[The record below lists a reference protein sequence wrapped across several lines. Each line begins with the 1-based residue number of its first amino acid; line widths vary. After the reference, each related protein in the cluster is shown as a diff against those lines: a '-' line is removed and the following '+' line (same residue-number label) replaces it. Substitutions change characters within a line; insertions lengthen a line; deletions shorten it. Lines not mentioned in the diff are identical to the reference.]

1 MNIEERL
8 RNLLRQG
15 CHDLSAQRQL
25 PPLSADIHIGMPTVP
40 GHGDFFSNIAMHL
53 ASDPGDDRLEI
64 AQELVK
70 RLPADPVIDHVEVA
84 GPGFINFYLTASW
97 VQATLQGILI
107 EGESYGRSNVGAGQK
122 VQVEFVSANPVGPI
136 HIGNARG
143 GPFGDTL
150 ANLLAAIGYE
160 VEREYYLND
169 APSNTQLQIFGGSVQ
184 ARYRQLL
191 GEQVDFPEEG
201 YHGDYVVELA
211 QELVDQHGE
220 KYRDVATDTDGA
232 LFFFDLVEDKMVE
245 QLRGDC
251 AAMGISFDVWFSE
264 TKLHDEALVQEQ
276 IDQLI
281 DSGAAYKKD
290 GAIWLRTGEHGDEED
305 RVLVRSDGAPTY
317 IASDVAY
324 AADKFHTRGF
334 GRVIYV
340 WGPDHFGYVPRM
352 KAALAAMGIDLD
364 QAQFIIYQ
372 TVRFLEGGE
381 PLSLSKR
388 RGDIVTIRELIEDI
402 GRDAVRFFFLMRS
415 VDAHLDFD
423 LDLARQQSA
432 ENPVY
437 YVQYAHTR
445 LCSILREAEEAD
457 YLGDAVSGQGCPS
470 PGKEGADLGLLTHPD
485 ERALLRKLADY
496 PGEVLRAAQELAP
509 HRLPHFARELAQAV
523 HQFYTNCRVLDRD
536 NPAMS
541 RARLKL
547 VAGSRIVLANIL
559 GLMGITAPE
568 RM

>member
-1 MNIEERL
+1 MIEEKL
-8 RNLLRQG
+8 RDLLSQACQALFADRG
-15 CHDLSAQRQL
+15 LAVS
-25 PPLSADIHIGMPTVP
+25 PADIHIGMPTAP
-40 GHGDFFSNIAMHL
+40 GHGDFFSNIAMQL
-53 ASDPGDDRLEI
+53 AAEFADNPQQI
-64 AQELVK
+64 AQDLVA
-70 RLPADPVIDHVEVA
+70 RLPDDPVIDDVQVA

-97 VQATLQGILI
+97 VQATLQDILI
-107 EGESYGRSNVGAGQK
+107 EGEGYGHSDVGAGQK

-150 ANLLAAIGYE
+150 ANLLAAIGYQ

-169 APSNTQLQIFGGSVQ
+169 APSNTQLQIFGASVQ
-184 ARYRQLL
+184 ARYLQVL
-191 GEQVDFPEEG
+191 GEEVDFPAEG
-201 YHGDYVVELA
+201 YHGDYVGELA
-211 QELVDQHGE
+211 QELVDEYGE
-220 KYRDVATDTDGA
+220 KYRDVPRDTEGA
-232 LFFFDLVEDKMVE
+232 VLFFDLVEDKMVD
-245 QLRGDC
+245 QLHRDC
-251 AAMGISFDVWFSE
+251 AAMGIEFDVWFSE
-264 TKLHDEALVQEQ
+264 TKLHDEGLVEQ
-276 IDQLI
+276 QIERLLE
-281 DSGAAYKKD
+281 SGAAYEKD
-290 GAIWLRTGEHGDEED
+290 GAVWLRTGDFGDEED
-305 RVLVRSDGAPTY
+305 RVLVRRDGAPTY

-334 GRVIYV
+334 DRVIYV

-352 KAALAAMGIDLD
+352 KAALGATGIDLD

-372 TVRFLEGGE
+372 TVRFLEGDE

-402 GRDAVRFFFLMRS
+402 GRDAARFFFLMRS

-437 YVQYAHTR
+437 YVQYAYTR
-445 LCSILREAEEAD
+445 LCSILREAEQAD
-457 YLGDAVSGQGCPS
+457 YLGDALSRQGGPS
-470 PGKEGADLGLLTHPD
+470 HGREEADLGLLTHRD
-485 ERALLRKLADY
+485 ELALLRKLADY
-496 PGEVLRAAQELAP
+496 PAEVRRAAQELAP

-541 RARLKL
+541 RARLAL

>member
-1 MNIEERL
+1 MIQDKLADLVKQACAVLLPDEKHGEEAL
-8 RNLLRQG
+8 RKIQVETPSN
-15 CHDLSAQRQL
+15 
-25 PPLSADIHIGMPTVP
+25 PE
-40 GHGDFFSNIAMHL
+40 HGDFACNIAMQL
-53 ASDPGDDRLEI
+53 AGELGASPRQI
-64 AQELVK
+64 AEDLVSN
-70 RLPADPVIDHVEVA
+70 LPADPLVERVQVA
-84 GPGFINFYLTASW
+84 GPGFINFYLSPQWLYEAL
-97 VQATLQGILI
+97 AECLEQG
-107 EGESYGRSNVGAGQK
+107 EAYGHSDVGAGQK

-150 ANLLAAIGYE
+150 ANVLAAAGYR

-169 APSNTQLQIFGGSVQ
+169 APTNTQLQIFGGSVQ

-191 GEQVDFPEEG
+191 GEEIDFPEEG
-201 YHGDYVVELA
+201 YHGDYVLELA
-211 QELVDQHGE
+211 QELVEQHGE
-220 KYRDVATDTDGA
+220 KYRDVPRDTEGA
-232 LFFFDLVEDKMVE
+232 LLFFDLVEDKMVE
-245 QLRGDC
+245 QLHREC
-251 AAMGISFDVWFSE
+251 AAMGIEFDVWFSE
-264 TKLHDEALVQEQ
+264 TKLHSEGLVEEQ
-276 IDQLI
+276 INQLLE
-281 DSGAAYKKD
+281 SGAAYEKD
-290 GAIWLRTGEHGDEED
+290 GAVWLRTGDFGDEED

-317 IASDVAY
+317 IASDMAY
-324 AADKFHTRGF
+324 AADKFYTRGF
-334 GRVIYV
+334 DQVIYV

-352 KAALAAMGIDLD
+352 KAALAAMGIGIKR
-364 QAQFIIYQ
+364 AEFIIYQ

-445 LCSILREAEEAD
+445 LCSILREAESAD
-457 YLGDAVSGQGCPS
+457 YLGKVDG
-470 PGKEGADLGLLTHPD
+470 DLSLLIHPD
-485 ERALLRKLADY
+485 ELELLRKLADY
-496 PGEVLRAAQELAP
+496 PAEVLRAARELGP

-523 HQFYTNCRVLDRD
+523 HQFYTNCRVLDAD
-536 NPAMS
+536 DAEMS
-541 RARLKL
+541 RARLAL

-559 GLMGITAPE
+559 ALMGITAPQ

>member
-1 MNIEERL
+1 MIQDRLANLVREACLALLSDRQHGDDLPDDIQIETPSNRE
-8 RNLLRQG
+8 
-15 CHDLSAQRQL
+15 
-25 PPLSADIHIGMPTVP
+25 
-40 GHGDFFSNIAMHL
+40 HGDFACNIAMQL
-53 ASDPGDDRLEI
+53 AGELRANPRHI
-64 AQELVK
+64 AEELVEN
-70 RLPADPVIDHVEVA
+70 LPADSLVERVEVA
-84 GPGFINFYLTASW
+84 GPGFINFYLSPGWLHDAL
-97 VQATLQGILI
+97 AECLEQG
-107 EGESYGRSNVGAGQK
+107 ENYGRSDVGAGQK

-150 ANLLAAIGYE
+150 ANVLAAAGYQ

-169 APSNTQLQIFGGSVQ
+169 APTNTQLQIFGASVQ

-191 GEQVDFPEEG
+191 GEEIDFPEEG

-211 QELVDQHGE
+211 QELVDEYGE
-220 KYRDVATDTDGA
+220 KYRDVPRNTEGA
-232 LFFFDLVEDKMVE
+232 LLFFDLVEDKMIE

-251 AAMGISFDVWFSE
+251 AAMGIEFDVWFSE
-264 TKLHDEALVQEQ
+264 TKLHDEGLVEAQ
-276 IDQLI
+276 IDQLLA
-281 DSGAAYKKD
+281 SGAAYEKD
-290 GAIWLRTGEHGDEED
+290 DAVWLRTGEHGDEED
-305 RVLVRSDGAPTY
+305 RVLVRRDGAPTY

-324 AADKFHTRGF
+324 AADKFFARGF
-334 GRVIYV
+334 QRVIYV

-352 KAALAAMGIDLD
+352 KAALAAMGIGLD
-364 QAQFIIYQ
+364 QAEFIIYQ
-372 TVRFLEGGE
+372 TVRFLESGE

-445 LCSILREAEEAD
+445 LCSILREAEQAD

-470 PGKEGADLGLLTHPD
+470 HSREEADLSLLTHPD
-485 ERALLRKLADY
+485 ELVLLRKLADY
-496 PGEVLRAAQELAP
+496 PAEVLRASRELAP
-509 HRLPHFARELAQAV
+509 HRLPHFALELSRTV

-536 NPAMS
+536 NPGMS
-541 RARLKL
+541 RARLAL
-547 VAGSRIVLANIL
+547 VASSRIVLANIL
-559 GLMGITAPE
+559 GLMGITTPE
-568 RM
+568 SM

>member
-1 MNIEERL
+1 MIQDKLADLVKQACAALLPDEKHWEDAL
-8 RNLLRQG
+8 REIQMETPSN
-15 CHDLSAQRQL
+15 
-25 PPLSADIHIGMPTVP
+25 PE
-40 GHGDFFSNIAMHL
+40 HGDFACNVAMQL
-53 ASDPGDDRLEI
+53 AGELQTNPRQI
-64 AQELVK
+64 AQQLIDN
-70 RLPADPVIDHVEVA
+70 LAADPVVERVEVA
-84 GPGFINFYLTASW
+84 GPGFINFYLSPGWLHDGLAEC
-97 VQATLQGILI
+97 LEQGKN
-107 EGESYGRSNVGAGQK
+107 YGRSDVGAGQN

-150 ANLLAAIGYE
+150 ANLLAAAGYQ

-211 QELVDQHGE
+211 QELVDEYGE
-220 KYRDVATDTDGA
+220 KYRDVARDTEGA
-232 LFFFDLVEDKMVE
+232 LLFFDLVEDRMVE
-245 QLRGDC
+245 QLHRDC

-264 TKLHDEALVQEQ
+264 TKLHDEGLVEQ
-276 IDQLI
+276 QINQLLE
-281 DSGAAYKKD
+281 SGAAYEKD
-290 GAIWLRTGEHGDEED
+290 GAVWLRTGEHGDEED

-334 GRVIYV
+334 DRVIYV

-352 KAALAAMGIDLD
+352 KAALAAMGIGIER
-364 QAQFIIYQ
+364 AEFVIYQ
-372 TVRFLEGGE
+372 TVRFLEAGE

-388 RGDIVTIRELIEDI
+388 RGDIVTIRDLIEDI
-402 GRDAVRFFFLMRS
+402 SRDAVRFFFLMRS

-445 LCSILREAEEAD
+445 LCSILREAETTD
-457 YLGDAVSGQGCPS
+457 YLG
-470 PGKEGADLGLLTHPD
+470 KIEGDLSLLIHPD
-485 ERALLRKLADY
+485 ELALLRKLADY
-496 PGEVLRAAQELAP
+496 PAEVLRAAQELAP

-523 HQFYTNCRVLDRD
+523 HQFYTNCRVLDAD
-536 NPAMS
+536 DAEMS
-541 RARLKL
+541 RARLAL

>member
-1 MNIEERL
+1 MIEEKL
-8 RNLLRQG
+8 RDLLSQACQALFADRG
-15 CHDLSAQRQL
+15 LAA
-25 PPLSADIHIGMPTVP
+25 PPADIHIGMPTVP
-40 GHGDFFSNIAMHL
+40 GHGHFFSNIAMHL
-53 ASDPGDDRLEI
+53 ASDPGDDRREI
-64 AQELVK
+64 AQQLIDD
-70 RLPADPVIDHVEVA
+70 LPADPLIERVEVA
-84 GPGFINFYLTASW
+84 GPGFINFYLAPHW
-97 VQATLQGILI
+97 LHDALAECLEQG
-107 EGESYGRSNVGAGQK
+107 EAYGHSDVGAGQK

-150 ANLLAAIGYE
+150 ANLLAAIGCE
-160 VEREYYLND
+160 VQREYYLND
-169 APSNTQLQIFGGSVQ
+169 APTNTQLQIFGGSVQ

-191 GEQVDFPEEG
+191 GEEVDFPEEG

-211 QELVDQHGE
+211 QELVDEYGQ
-220 KYRDVATDTDGA
+220 KYRDVPQDTEGA
-232 LFFFDLVEDKMVE
+232 LLFFDLVEDKMIE
-245 QLRGDC
+245 QLRRDC

-264 TKLHDEALVQEQ
+264 TKLHDEGLVEQQ
-276 IDQLI
+276 IDQLLA
-281 DSGAAYKKD
+281 SGAAYEKD
-290 GAIWLRTGEHGDEED
+290 DAVWLRTGEHGDEED

-324 AADKFHTRGF
+324 AANKFYTRGF
-334 GRVIYV
+334 DRVIYV

-352 KAALAAMGIDLD
+352 KAALAAMGIDIER
-364 QAQFIIYQ
+364 AEFIIYQ

-388 RGDIVTIRELIEDI
+388 RGDIVTIRDLIEDI

-445 LCSILREAEEAD
+445 LCSILREAETAD
-457 YLGDAVSGQGCPS
+457 YLGKVDG
-470 PGKEGADLGLLTHPD
+470 DLSLLIHPD
-485 ERALLRKLADY
+485 ELALLRKLADY
-496 PGEVLRAAQELAP
+496 PAEVLRAAQERAP
-509 HRLPHFARELAQAV
+509 HRLPHFARDLAQAV

-536 NPAMS
+536 DPAMS
-541 RARLKL
+541 RTRLAL

>member
-1 MNIEERL
+1 MIQDRL
-8 RNLLRQG
+8 ANLLREA
-15 CHDLSAQRQL
+15 CSALLSAQEQ
-25 PPLSADIHIGMPTVP
+25 GGGVP
-40 GHGDFFSNIAMHL
+40 REIKIETPGNPEHGDFACNVAMQL
-53 ASDPGDDRLEI
+53 AGELQTNPRQI
-64 AQELVK
+64 AQQLVDN
-70 RLPADPVIDHVEVA
+70 LPADPLVERVEVA
-84 GPGFINFYLTASW
+84 GPGFINFYLSPGWLHDAL
-97 VQATLQGILI
+97 AECLAQGDA
-107 EGESYGRSNVGAGQK
+107 YGRSDVGAGQK

-150 ANLLAAIGYE
+150 ANVLAAVGYH

-169 APSNTQLQIFGGSVQ
+169 APTNTQLQIFGGSVQ
-184 ARYRQLL
+184 TRYLQLL
-191 GEQVDFPEEG
+191 GEEIDFPEEG

-211 QELVDQHGE
+211 QELVDEYGE
-220 KYRDVATDTDGA
+220 KYRDVPRDTDGA
-232 LFFFDLVEDKMVE
+232 LLFFDLVEGKMVE
-245 QLRGDC
+245 QLHRDC
-251 AAMGISFDVWFSE
+251 AAMGIEFDVWFSE
-264 TKLHDEALVQEQ
+264 TKLHDEGLVQAQ
-276 IDQLI
+276 IDHLLA
-281 DSGAAYKKD
+281 SGAAYEKD
-290 GAIWLRTGEHGDEED
+290 DAVWLRTGEHGDEED
-305 RVLVRSDGAPTY
+305 RVLVRRDGAPTY

-324 AADKFHTRGF
+324 AADKFYTRGF
-334 GRVIYV
+334 DRVIYV

-352 KAALAAMGIDLD
+352 KAALAATGIGIDR
-364 QAQFIIYQ
+364 AEFIIYQ

-388 RGDIVTIRELIEDI
+388 RGDIVTIRELIADI

-445 LCSILREAEEAD
+445 LCSILREAEQAD

-470 PGKEGADLGLLTHPD
+470 HGSEEADLSLLTHSD
-485 ERALLRKLADY
+485 ELALLRKLADY
-496 PGEVLRAAQELAP
+496 PAEVLRAARELAP
-509 HRLPHFARELAQAV
+509 HRLPHFARDLAQAV

-541 RARLKL
+541 RPRLAL
-547 VAGSRIVLANIL
+547 VAGSRIVLGNIL

-568 RM
+568 EM

>member
-1 MNIEERL
+1 MIQDRL
-8 RNLLRQG
+8 ANLLREA
-15 CHDLSAQRQL
+15 CLALLSDREHGDAL
-25 PPLSADIHIGMPTVP
+25 PGDIQIETPSNP
-40 GHGDFFSNIAMHL
+40 AHGDFACNVAMQL
-53 ASDPGDDRLEI
+53 AGQIEANPRQI
-64 AQELVK
+64 AQQLIDH
-70 RLPADPVIDHVEVA
+70 LPADAVVERVEVA
-84 GPGFINFYLTASW
+84 GPGFINFYLSPGWLHDGLAEC
-97 VQATLQGILI
+97 LEQG
-107 EGESYGRSNVGAGQK
+107 ENYGCSDFGAVQK

-169 APSNTQLQIFGGSVQ
+169 APTNTQLQIFGGSVQ
-184 ARYRQLL
+184 TRYLQLL
-191 GEQVDFPEEG
+191 GEEVGFPEEG

-211 QELVDQHGE
+211 QELVDEYGE
-220 KYRDVATDTDGA
+220 KYRDVPRDTEGA
-232 LFFFDLVEDKMVE
+232 LLFFDLVEDKMIE
-245 QLRGDC
+245 QLHRDC

-264 TKLHDEALVQEQ
+264 TKLHEAGLVQAQ
-276 IDQLI
+276 IDQLLA
-281 DSGAAYKKD
+281 SGAAYAKED
-290 GAIWLRTGEHGDEED
+290 AVWLRTGQYGDEED

-324 AADKFHTRGF
+324 AADKFYTRGF
-334 GRVIYV
+334 DRVIYI

-352 KAALAAMGIDLD
+352 KAALAAMGIGIER
-364 QAQFIIYQ
+364 AEFIIYQ
-372 TVRFLEGGE
+372 TVRFLEGDE

-445 LCSILREAEEAD
+445 LCSILREAESAD
-457 YLGDAVSGQGCPS
+457 YLGKVDG
-470 PGKEGADLGLLTHPD
+470 DLSLLIHPD
-485 ERALLRKLADY
+485 ELALLRKLADY
-496 PGEVLRAAQELAP
+496 PAEVLRAAQELAP

-547 VAGSRIVLANIL
+547 VAGSHIVLANIL

-568 RM
+568 KM

>member
-1 MNIEERL
+1 MIQDKLADLVKQACAVLLPDEKHGEDASCEIKIE
-8 RNLLRQG
+8 
-15 CHDLSAQRQL
+15 
-25 PPLSADIHIGMPTVP
+25 TP
-40 GHGDFFSNIAMHL
+40 GNPEHGDFACNIAMQL
-53 ASDPGDDRLEI
+53 AGELQTNPRQI
-64 AQELVK
+64 AQQLIDN
-70 RLPADPVIDHVEVA
+70 LPADPVIERVEVA
-84 GPGFINFYLTASW
+84 GPGFINFYLSPGWLHDVLTECIE
-97 VQATLQGILI
+97 QG
-107 EGESYGRSNVGAGQK
+107 ENYACSDFGGGEK

-143 GPFGDTL
+143 GPFGDAL
-150 ANLLAAIGYE
+150 ANLLEAAGYQ

-169 APSNTQLQIFGGSVQ
+169 APTNTQLQIFGASVQ
-184 ARYRQLL
+184 ARYRELL
-191 GEQVDFPEEG
+191 GEEVDFPGEG

-211 QELVDQHGE
+211 QELVDQYGE
-220 KYRDVATDTDGA
+220 KYRDVPRDTEGA
-232 LFFFDLVEDKMVE
+232 LLFFDLVEDKMIE
-245 QLRGDC
+245 QLHCDC
-251 AAMGISFDVWFSE
+251 AAMGIEFDVWFSE
-264 TKLHDEALVQEQ
+264 TKLHDEGLVEQQ
-276 IDQLI
+276 IDRLLA
-281 DSGAAYKKD
+281 SGAAYEKD
-290 GAIWLRTGEHGDEED
+290 DAVWLRTGEHGDEED

-324 AADKFHTRGF
+324 AANKFYTRGF
-334 GRVIYV
+334 DRVIYV

-352 KAALAAMGIDLD
+352 KAALAAMGIDIER
-364 QAQFIIYQ
+364 AEFIIYQ

-437 YVQYAHTR
+437 YVQYAYTR
-445 LCSILREAEEAD
+445 LCSILREAEQAY

-470 PGKEGADLGLLTHPD
+470 HSMEEADLGLLTHPD
-485 ERALLRKLADY
+485 ELALLRKLADY
-496 PGEVLRAAQELAP
+496 PAEVLRAAQERAP
-509 HRLPHFARELAQAV
+509 HRLPHFARGLAQAV

-541 RARLKL
+541 HARLAL

-559 GLMGITAPE
+559 GLMGITTPA

>member
-1 MNIEERL
+1 MIQDKL
-8 RNLLRQG
+8 ANLLREA
-15 CHDLSAQRQL
+15 CWALLSDQEHGESGLCEIQ
-25 PPLSADIHIGMPTVP
+25 IEMPSNP
-40 GHGDFFSNIAMHL
+40 EHGDFACNVAMQLAGQLGANPRQIA
-53 ASDPGDDRLEI
+53 EN
-64 AQELVK
+64 LVEN
-70 RLPADPVIDHVEVA
+70 LPADSLVERVQVA
-84 GPGFINFYLTASW
+84 GPGFINFYLSPRWLHDAL
-97 VQATLQGILI
+97 AECLEQGQD
-107 EGESYGRSNVGAGQK
+107 YGRSDVGAGQK

-150 ANLLAAIGYE
+150 ANLLEAAGYQ

-169 APSNTQLQIFGGSVQ
+169 APTNTQLQIFGGSVQ
-184 ARYRQLL
+184 TRYLQLV
-191 GEQVDFPEEG
+191 GEEVSFPEEG
-201 YHGDYVVELA
+201 YHGDYVVKLA
-211 QELVDQHGE
+211 QKLVDEYGE
-220 KYRDVATDTDGA
+220 KYRDVPRDTEGA
-232 LFFFDLVEDKMVE
+232 LLFFHLVEDKMVE
-245 QLRGDC
+245 QLHRDC
-251 AAMGISFDVWFSE
+251 SAMGIEFDVWFSE
-264 TKLHDEALVQEQ
+264 TKLHDEGLVEQQ
-276 IDQLI
+276 IDRLL
-281 DSGAAYKKD
+281 DSGAAYEKD
-290 GAIWLRTGEHGDEED
+290 GAVWLRTGEHGDEED

-317 IASDVAY
+317 IASDIAY
-324 AADKFHTRGF
+324 AADKFYTRSF
-334 GRVIYV
+334 DRVIYV

-352 KAALAAMGIDLD
+352 KAALAAMGIGIDR
-364 QAQFIIYQ
+364 AEFIIYQ

-445 LCSILREAEEAD
+445 LCGILREAEQAD
-457 YLGDAVSGQGCPS
+457 YVDHVVSEQGCPS
-470 PGKEGADLGLLTHPD
+470 HSREEADLGLLTHPD
-485 ERALLRKLADY
+485 ELALLRKLADY
-496 PGEVLRAAQELAP
+496 PGEVLRAGQELAP

-523 HQFYTNCRVLDRD
+523 HQFYTNCRVLDAE
-536 NPAMS
+536 NPEMS
-541 RARLKL
+541 RARLEL
-547 VAGSRIVLANIL
+547 VEGARIVLGNIL